1 VSTPLEDPVVKMDIS
16 AIVEALEEK
25 GYADFFK
32 EKTVLITGVAGFL
45 GSWLADTLVALGS
58 HIVGVDNLSTGSLN
72 NVKHLLKTKHFR
84 FIEADVTKLEPL
96 EEKIDLVLHL
106 AARPSPDDYL
116 RHPVETLLTS
126 SEGTLKALE
135 VARRNDAVFLF
146 TSTSEVYGD
155 AEVIPTPETYWG
167 KVNPIGPR
175 SCYDEGKRY
184 AEALC
189 MAYLRQYGLDV
200 RISRIFNTYGPRLD
214 WKNPGYG
221 RVVVKFIAQA
231 LKGEP
236 ITVHGDGLQTRSFC
250 YVSDNIEAHLI
261 FLAKKELKGEVLN
274 IGNPEEVTILDLA
287 KTVIELT
294 GSKSRIVHTP
304 PRPDDPRRR
313 KPDITKA
320 TKLLDWKPKISLREG
335 LAKTIEWIKPR
346 LK

>member
-1 VSTPLEDPVVKMDIS
+1 VNTPLEDPVVKADIS
-16 AIVEALEEK
+16 LIVKTLEEK
-25 GYADFFK
+25 DCANFF
-32 EKTVLITGVAGFL
+32 ENKTVLITGVAGFL
-45 GSWLADTLVALGS
+45 GSWLADTLAALDS
-58 HIVGVDNLSTGSLN
+58 KVIGVDNLATGSLN
-72 NVKHLLKTKHFR
+72 NINHLLKSNNFK
-84 FIEADVTKLEPL
+84 FIKADVTKLEPPK
-96 EEKIDLVLHL
+96 EKLDIVLHL
-106 AARPSPDDYL
+106 AARPSPDDYFK
-116 RHPVETLLTS
+116 HPVETLLTS

-135 VARRNDAVFLF
+135 IARHNDAVFLF

-167 KVNPIGPR
+167 KVNPVGPR

-189 MAYLRQYGLDV
+189 IAYLRQYGLDI

-214 WKNPGYG
+214 WRNPGYG
-221 RVVVKFIAQA
+221 RVVVKFIVQA

-250 YVSDNIEAHLI
+250 YVSDNIEAHLL
-261 FLAKKELKGEVLN
+261 FLAKKELKGEILN

-294 GSKSRIVHTP
+294 GSKSKIVHTP

-320 TKLLDWKPKISLREG
+320 VKLLDWKPKISLREG

-346 LK
+346 L

>member
-1 VSTPLEDPVVKMDIS
+1 VNTPLEDPVVKADIS
-16 AIVEALEEK
+16 LIVKTLEEK
-25 GYADFFK
+25 DCANFF
-32 EKTVLITGVAGFL
+32 ENKTVLITGVAGFL
-45 GSWLADTLVALGS
+45 GSWLADTLAALDS
-58 HIVGVDNLSTGSLN
+58 KVIGVDNLATGSLN
-72 NVKHLLKTKHFR
+72 NINHLLKSNNFK
-84 FIEADVTKLEPL
+84 FIKADVTKLEPPK
-96 EEKIDLVLHL
+96 EKLDIVLHL
-106 AARPSPDDYL
+106 AARPSPDDYFK
-116 RHPVETLLTS
+116 HPVETLLTS

-135 VARRNDAVFLF
+135 IARRNDAVFLF

-167 KVNPIGPR
+167 KVNPVGPR

-189 MAYLRQYGLDV
+189 IAYLRQYGLDI

-214 WKNPGYG
+214 WRNPGYG
-221 RVVVKFIAQA
+221 RVVVKFIVQA

-250 YVSDNIEAHLI
+250 YVSDNIEAHLL
-261 FLAKKELKGEVLN
+261 FLAKKELKGEILN

-294 GSKSRIVHTP
+294 GSKSKIVHTP

-320 TKLLDWKPKISLREG
+320 VKLLDWKPKISLREG

-346 LK
+346 L